1 MMSYMNTRRRLGSVS
16 DSVPPSES
24 SEGTNSSEN
33 NDMIMNAE
41 WSHGSQSSGCGGG
54 GGGVSAAAN
63 SLYSEGDTDTLST
76 DTASNNILS
85 DYERGQVE
93 SFFGGLGTE
102 IFVSSALANLY
113 EGTGKDNDWHLIFTG
128 IPVILY
134 DKGSARARSIP
145 RVTLVLAERG
155 SCFALWSDR
164 IDNLSN
170 YRVAGPSF
178 HTMCLSTNHQQMIGF
193 SFDSSEAARELWLH
207 MERLISDPE
216 NIALSMPGRKKP
228 KQKRIKHAPLPPKAQ
243 ISHPCQF
250 HHVTSVT
257 KEDTDRYYSMQAF
270 APMTSHH

>member
-1 MMSYMNTRRRLGSVS
+1 MMAYMAPRRRLGSIG
-16 DSVPPSES
+16 DSAPPSES

-33 NDMIMNAE
+33 HDMILNSE
-41 WSHGSQSSGCGGG
+41 WSHGSQN
-54 GGGVSAAAN
+54 GVTNHN
-63 SLYSEGDTDTLST
+63 SMFLNSEGDTDTIST
-76 DTASNNILS
+76 DTASNTMLS

-102 IFVSSALANLY
+102 IFVSSSLANLY
-113 EGTGKDNDWHLIFTG
+113 EGTGKDNDWHLVFTG
-128 IPVILY
+128 IPVVLY
-134 DKGSARARSIP
+134 DRGSARARSIP

-178 HTMCLSTNHQQMIGF
+178 HTMCLSSNHQQMIGF
-193 SFDSSEAARELWLH
+193 SFDSTESARELWQH
-207 MERLISDPE
+207 MERLVSDPE
-216 NIALSMPGRKKP
+216 NIALSIPGRKKQ
-228 KQKRIKHAPLPPKAQ
+228 KQKRTKPAPLPPKAQ

-257 KEDTDRYYSMQAF
+257 KDDTERYYSMQAF
-270 APMTSHH
+270 AAMSQR